1 MILDQIRAAPFTQIF
16 DCFISKCI
24 KFACGNI
31 FFKSAFPAFRIELKK
46 PIF

>member
-1 MILDQIRAAPFTQIF
+1 MILYEIRAAPFTQIF

-24 KFACGNI
+24 KFPCGNI
-31 FFKSAFPAFRIELKK
+31 FFKLAFPAFRIELKK